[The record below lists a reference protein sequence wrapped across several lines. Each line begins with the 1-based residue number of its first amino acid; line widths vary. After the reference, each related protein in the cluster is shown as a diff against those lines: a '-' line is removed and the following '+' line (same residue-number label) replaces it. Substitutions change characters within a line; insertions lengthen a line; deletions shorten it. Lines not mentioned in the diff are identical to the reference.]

1 MPHLSPYL
9 DPYIDSLPTVSHSID
24 PIITLILDSPIAS
37 DIPPS
42 FPNSDPNYVL
52 PHSPL
57 PNTNSDLSVPTPKPS
72 LVPIPTTYTDSIA
85 DPISDSVPLRKSTR
99 ITKAPAYLQDYKC
112 SNVVHDQFDP
122 SNPTIKSGSTSSTLG
137 TKYPLSYY
145 LDSSSLFSSYAH
157 FYSLITVISKPKS
170 YYEAIKDPK
179 WQDAMAVKIAALESN
194 QTWTL
199 TPLPPHKKAIRCK
212 WVYRG
217 QV

>member
-1 MPHLSPYL
+1 M
-9 DPYIDSLPTVSHSID
+9 
-24 PIITLILDSPIAS
+24 
-37 DIPPS
+37 
-42 FPNSDPNYVL
+42 
-52 PHSPL
+52 
-57 PNTNSDLSVPTPKPS
+57 PNTNFDLPVPTPKPS
-72 LVPIPTTYTDSIA
+72 LIPIPTTYTDSIA
-85 DPISDSVPLRKSTR
+85 DPIFDSVPPLRKSTR
-99 ITKAPAYLQDYKC
+99 ITKAPTYLQDCKC

-157 FYSLITVISKPKS
+157 FYSLITAICKPKS

-179 WQDAMAVKIAALESN
+179 WQDAMAVEIAALESN
-194 QTWTL
+194 QTRII